1 MGFHTVQPDLKG
13 IEMDE
18 YLHIRPP
25 ENRKIDELAQDT
37 WDFLTNHC
45 STELEKNI
53 TRAFYEV
60 LLNKGAR
67 PF

>member
-1 MGFHTVQPDLKG
+1 
-13 IEMDE
+13 MDE
-18 YLHIRPP
+18 YLHVNPSGSTT
-25 ENRKIDELAQDT
+25 NRKIDELAEDT
-37 WDFLTNHC
+37 WDFLTEHC